1 MGIYDIFSPSG
12 DDDNNKS
19 LQPQRLTHLTRN
31 KSTEIE
37 LQNSKVSENW
47 VVIATNLFERSR
59 ETKREM
65 ALIKYKYFWSAVTSF
80 HPNLSLNA

>member
-1 MGIYDIFSPSG
+1 MGIYDFFSPSG

-47 VVIATNLFERSR
+47 VVIATNSFERNKERNGS
-59 ETKREM
+59 
-65 ALIKYKYFWSAVTSF
+65 YKV
-80 HPNLSLNA
+80 